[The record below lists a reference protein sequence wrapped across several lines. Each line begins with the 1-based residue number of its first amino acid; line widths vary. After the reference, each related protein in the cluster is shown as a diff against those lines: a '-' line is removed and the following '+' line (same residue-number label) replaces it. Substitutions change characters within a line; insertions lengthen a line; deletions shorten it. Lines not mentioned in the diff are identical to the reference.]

1 MKNGVERP
9 VTGLFEKVHRP
20 PEHLK
25 MLRLQ
30 VGPKV
35 LRGIPFLYKTEFIF
49 VLQTLAEVA
58 APSSLLRSYG
68 TGQGNNRL

>member
-1 MKNGVERP
+1 
-9 VTGLFEKVHRP
+9 
-20 PEHLK
+20 